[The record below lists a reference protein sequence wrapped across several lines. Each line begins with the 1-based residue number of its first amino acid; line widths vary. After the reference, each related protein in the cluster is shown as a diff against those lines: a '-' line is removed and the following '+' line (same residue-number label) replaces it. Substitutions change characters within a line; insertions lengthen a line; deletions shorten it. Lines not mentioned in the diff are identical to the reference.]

1 MQRGCR
7 SVEDCHA
14 ERRVSYSHTH
24 REATGLL
31 QRCRRVFLLT
41 LCREAVDLLRI
52 AMQRGVSLVTLH
64 TERLRVCYR
73 DAGDFF
79 F

>member
-14 ERRVSYSHTH
+14 ERRVSYNHTH

-31 QRCRRVFLLT
+31 QTCRRFFLLT
-41 LCREAVDLLRI
+41 LCRGVVGLLRI
-52 AMQRGVSLVTLH
+52 VMQRGVSLITHTQRGYGSVT
-64 TERLRVCYR
+64 EMQE
-73 DAGDFF
+73 FF
-79 F
+79 C